1 MDVGKKVELC
11 REQLGLNQTELG
23 DLVGATQNTIFKI
36 ENGITQTSRYFP
48 KLAKL
53 FGMTMEE
60 FLSDDY
66 VPPPPEISPA
76 RAKLI
81 RKVMGADEQLVDDI
95 DTAIDAAIT
104 VASLK
109 KKAADILSQ

>member
-1 MDVGKKVELC
+1 MDVGKKVEMC

-23 DLVGATQNTIFKI
+23 ELVGATQNTIFKI

-48 KLAKL
+48 KLAKV

-76 RAKLI
+76 KAKLI
-81 RKVMGADEQLVDDI
+81 RKVMGADEQLVEDI
-95 DTAIDAAIT
+95 DAAVDAAIT
-104 VASLK
+104 VGSLK
-109 KKAADILSQ
+109 MKASDALN